1 MKDLIKTINTKDES
15 IYTIDSREVAKML
28 EKEHEYVLEMIQGR
42 KGKLGII
49 PVLENAKL
57 AVSDFFI
64 ESSYK
69 VDGNNKNY
77 KCYLVTK
84 MGCELLGNKL
94 QGEKGILF
102 TAKYVERFNAMEK
115 EFEESRKPK
124 NYIVNKPQEELECL
138 EMISNILHFNDS
150 SKLLGVKSICKKYG
164 METSYLPVYTKSKGI
179 LKSAT
184 ELLRK
189 YNIQISTRKFNKIM
203 IDKGLLREV
212 ERKSTKDNTKIKK
225 FKNLVN
231 TEFGENQV
239 NPNNPKETQPM
250 YYEEKFE
257 ELLKKLELK

>member
-1 MKDLIKTINTKDES
+1 MKDLVKTINTKGETV
-15 IYTIDSREVAKML
+15 YAIDSREVAEML
-28 EKEHEYVLEMIQGR
+28 GKEHKYVLRDIEGTDKVI
-42 KGKLGII
+42 GILPTLI
-49 PVLENAKL
+49 GANLHSSNY
-57 AVSDFFI
+57 FI
-64 ESSYK
+64 KSTYK
-69 VDGNNKNY
+69 DGNNRTQ
-77 KCYLVTK
+77 KCYLCTK
-84 MGCELLGNKL
+84 LGCEMLGNKQ

-102 TAKYVERFNAMEK
+102 TAKYVERFNEMEK
-115 EFEESRKPK
+115 KLEESREPK
-124 NYIVNKPQEELECL
+124 AYIVNKPQEELECF

-150 SKLLGVKSICKKYG
+150 SKLLGVRSICEKYG
-164 METSYLPVYTKSKGI
+164 METSYLPTYTKSKGI

-203 IDKGLLREV
+203 LDKGLLREV

-257 ELLKKLELK
+257 ELLKELGIK